1 MKSYTKIGISLPQ
14 EMLEDI
20 DSIRR
25 ISNRSKFIVDLIRKP
40 LELLKEE
47 DSLE

>member
-1 MKSYTKIGISLPQ
+1 MQNHAKIGISIPK

-25 ISNRSKFIVDLIRKP
+25 ISNRSKFIADLIRKP
-40 LELLKEE
+40 LQLLKGEA
-47 DSLE
+47 SP